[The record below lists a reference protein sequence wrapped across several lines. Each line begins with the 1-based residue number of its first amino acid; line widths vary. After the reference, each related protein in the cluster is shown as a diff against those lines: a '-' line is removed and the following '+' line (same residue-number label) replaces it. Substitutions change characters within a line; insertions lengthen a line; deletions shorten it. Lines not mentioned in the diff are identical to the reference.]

1 MDGKEHC
8 NETNKYIPPITLP
21 VSVANGDMGLY
32 PEQPDS
38 VSHCG
43 EEVDPKWEFPPDLLQ
58 LSEVLYDGFSTVLY
72 KGTANGIK
80 SDKAIDVAVK
90 CCKDQASEEDVRA
103 LIADM
108 EQLAG
113 LGSHPNIV
121 GLLRVCT
128 VESPVC
134 MVVEYMCHGDLLGF
148 LRASRGHHG
157 MYTVF
162 PGKRELLPSL
172 NLTSRDLI
180 NIATK
185 IASGMTFLEERK
197 VVHGSLCARNVLV
210 GTSLDIKI
218 NLRTYDLNR
227 DSVLKWMSP
236 ETLFDGTSTT
246 YSDVWSFGVTM
257 WELVTLGGTPY
268 AEILPVDLY
277 PQLYGG
283 MRMARPPHCAPE
295 VYEIMRACWDHNPV
309 GRPTF
314 ADMCERLDSLC
325 TSKMS
330 VLDLRNYDGN
340 EYSQFDELA
349 TVL

>member
-8 NETNKYIPPITLP
+8 NVRRCVCACVRAYVCVHVSACMCAHVCVHVCVHAYLRVCTLMLVGWLYSLNVVLSIAPQETNKYIPPITLP

-128 VESPVC
+128 VESESSEVSLF
-134 MVVEYMCHGDLLGF
+134 LLLLCF
-148 LRASRGHHG
+148 IMQCLFSMLVFTSSFIITFHH
-157 MYTVF
+157 TQNH
-162 PGKRELLPSL
+162 LSLPIHPFHLSIYFNANSLDYSFHILHTHSL
-172 NLTSRDLI
+172 NV
-180 NIATK
+180 
-185 IASGMTFLEERK
+185 FLNQ
-197 VVHGSLCARNVLV
+197 HS
-210 GTSLDIKI
+210 
-218 NLRTYDLNR
+218 
-227 DSVLKWMSP
+227 
-236 ETLFDGTSTT
+236 
-246 YSDVWSFGVTM
+246 
-257 WELVTLGGTPY
+257 
-268 AEILPVDLY
+268 
-277 PQLYGG
+277 
-283 MRMARPPHCAPE
+283 
-295 VYEIMRACWDHNPV
+295 
-309 GRPTF
+309 
-314 ADMCERLDSLC
+314 
-325 TSKMS
+325 
-330 VLDLRNYDGN
+330 
-340 EYSQFDELA
+340 
-349 TVL
+349 